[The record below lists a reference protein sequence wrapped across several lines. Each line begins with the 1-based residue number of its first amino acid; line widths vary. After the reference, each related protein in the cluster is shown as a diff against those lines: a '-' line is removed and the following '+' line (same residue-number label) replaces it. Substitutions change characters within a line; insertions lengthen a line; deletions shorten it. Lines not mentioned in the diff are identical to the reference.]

1 MRAAGFS
8 IVAISSLEMKTA
20 VEALKAE
27 PGFIDGE
34 AQAQQQYFVSRLLE
48 RIYMLRPIDR
58 QIILLYL
65 EGETAA
71 SIAEVTGLSASNI
84 ATKIHRLKRLLSAES
99 GQGVIHAE
107 G

>member
-1 MRAAGFS
+1 MD
-8 IVAISSLEMKTA
+8 L
-20 VEALKAE
+20 EALEAE

-34 AQAQQQYFVSRLLE
+34 AQAYQQYSASKLLE
-48 RIYMLRPIDR
+48 RIYLLQPLDR

-71 SIAEVTGLSASNI
+71 SIAEVTGLSATNI
-84 ATKIHRLKRLLSAES
+84 ATKIHRLKRLLSREP
-99 GQGVIHAE
+99 GQGVIHAK